1 MLGVKKINTTAYHPQ
16 TNGLTER
23 FNRTLTDMLA
33 KRVEKNGKD
42 WDTHLPFV
50 LFAYRA
56 STQESTKESPFYLMY
71 GRDPRLPTALE
82 MDNMSCEE
90 MDVDSY
96 KREVSTKLS
105 EAWELAKNNN
115 KKAQSKQKALY
126 DRQTKSPQFSVGDR
140 VFVYMPAAKACKAY
154 KFARPFYGPYRIL
167 EQNELGVVVRPVD
180 KPQSEPIRVAYDR
193 IRKCPNEIP
202 NKFWPTSVRSRVHRN

>member
-1 MLGVKKINTTAYHPQ
+1 
-16 TNGLTER
+16 
-23 FNRTLTDMLA
+23 MLA

-50 LFAYRA
+50 LFAYQA

-105 EAWELAKNNN
+105 EAWELAKNNNN

-193 IRKCPNEIP
+193 I
-202 NKFWPTSVRSRVHRN
+202 